1 METLKKDT
9 TFNSKFL
16 IGLFSVVALAASIYL
31 TQHFYKVHFP
41 TTIGEGGLCD
51 ISSFLNCDAATN
63 SPLSNLFGT
72 PISAFGILTSLLF
85 LAPLILSAVNFSG
98 AILFFGGLNLL
109 GCVSLLIYS
118 LISLGSL
125 CPVCSIFWVSSNIA
139 FYLYYKNLR
148 SRSLTPLPITIV
160 ALVYLGTTGLGH
172 LTYAS
177 KEKDI
182 LAIKDSLISQYESL
196 ETLTL
201 PKKLPD
207 LNLTEE
213 SKEDSPVTM
222 VVFSDFQC
230 PACKAL
236 SKMLPSV
243 MRKYKNKIEIK
254 YLFYP
259 LDSACNSK
267 MTYALHPQA
276 CNAAKIALC
285 KKSDLLRVH
294 DEIFE
299 EQKDIDD
306 EWINAKVIKESVKD
320 CYGKEETLK
329 ELISIVDLGNEIG
342 VKSTPTFLLN
352 NKKIEGVLP
361 LNQLYILIDHLIKK

>member
-16 IGLFSVVALAASIYL
+16 IGLFSVIALAASIYL

-41 TTIGEGGLCD
+41 TTIGGGGLCD

-85 LAPLILSAVNFSG
+85 FAPLILSAINFSG
-98 AILFFGGLNLL
+98 IILLFGGLNLL

-118 LISLGSL
+118 IISLGSL

-139 FYLYYKNLR
+139 FYLYYKNLG
-148 SRSLTPLPITIV
+148 SRSFTPLPIVIV
-160 ALVYLGTTGLGH
+160 TLTYLGTTGLGH

-182 LAIKDSLISQYESL
+182 LAIKDSLIAQYESL

-207 LNLTEE
+207 LNLTAV
-213 SKEDSPVTM
+213 SDKNLPVKM
-222 VVFSDFQC
+222 VIFSDFQC

-285 KKSDLLRVH
+285 KKSELLRVH

-299 EQKDIDD
+299 EQKEIDD
-306 EWINAKVIKESVKD
+306 EWINAKIVKENIQD
-320 CYGKEETLK
+320 CYGNEKTLK
-329 ELISIVDLGNEIG
+329 NLISIVDLGNEIG

-352 NKKIEGVLP
+352 NKKFLA
-361 LNQLYILIDHLIKK
+361 